1 MLDLKNKYKKE
12 VKSKLQE
19 QFNYKNIMEIPEV
32 LKVSINRGLGESINN
47 SKVIESSFDQLIKIT
62 GQKPV
67 FTKAKKSISNF
78 KLREG
83 QIVGIKVT
91 LRNKKMYDFI
101 QKLVN
106 VALPKIKDFRGISGR
121 SFDGQGNYTLGIKE
135 DSIFP
140 EISYE
145 TSDKLRGFDV
155 TINTSAKSDEE
166 AKALLSYLGFPFK
179 N

>member
-1 MLDLKNKYKKE
+1 MLDLKQKYTKE
-12 VKSKLQE
+12 VKLKLQE
-19 QFNYKNIMEIPEV
+19 QFKYKNIMETPQV

-47 SKVIESSFDQLIKIT
+47 SKVIEQSFDQLLKIT

-106 VALPKIKDFRGISGR
+106 VALPKIKDFRGISTR

-145 TSDKLRGFDV
+145 TSDKLRGFDI

-166 AKALLSYLGFPFK
+166 AKALLSYLGFPFTK
-179 N
+179 

>member
-179 N
+179 K

>member
-166 AKALLSYLGFPFK
+166 AKALLKYLGFPFK